1 VSKII
6 FLNGCGSS
14 GKTSIARSIQYLSND
29 LWLTF
34 GVDTF
39 ISMTPFPSDDK
50 GEAGYFSFIPGK
62 NDRGPTMHVKAGP
75 KGNQLFGIMPDF
87 SNLLANRGNN
97 LIIDEVLFD
106 DIHLKSYMDALRNH
120 TVYFVGVFCDLT
132 VMQEREILRQDR
144 AVGLSN
150 DQIDRVHSGTLREYD
165 LKVDTSTKSP
175 FDVAKQILSFVDET
189 AEPKGF
195 VNMCKKLNVESSHGH

>member
-14 GKTSIARSIQYLSND
+14 GKTSIARSIQHLSND

-39 ISMTPFPSDDK
+39 ISMTPYPSADQ
-50 GEAGYFSFIPGK
+50 EETGYFSFIPGK
-62 NDRGPTMHVKAGP
+62 NDRGPTMHVATGP

-87 SNLLANRGNN
+87 SKLLADRGNN

-106 DIHLKSYMDALRNH
+106 NAHLKSYINTLRDH
-120 TVYFVGVFCDLT
+120 TVYFVGVFCDLA
-132 VMQEREILRQDR
+132 VMQQREILRQDR
-144 AVGLSN
+144 AIGLSN
-150 DQIDRVHSGTLREYD
+150 DQIDRVHSGLREYD
-165 LKVDTSTKSP
+165 LRVDTSTKSP
-175 FDVAKQILSFVDET
+175 FDVAKQILFFIDNT
-189 AEPKGF
+189 TEPQGF
-195 VNMCKKLNVESSHGH
+195 CNMGKKLNIESNNGH

>member
-1 VSKII
+1 MDAGRIAAKLTVASSGPRLNGMDAVQSYPGMRHQDQTECVGVSKII

-62 NDRGPTMHVKAGP
+62 NDRGPTMHVKVGP
-75 KGNQLFGIMPDF
+75 KGDQLFGIMPDF

-106 DIHLKSYMDALRNH
+106 D
-120 TVYFVGVFCDLT
+120 
-132 VMQEREILRQDR
+132 
-144 AVGLSN
+144 
-150 DQIDRVHSGTLREYD
+150 QIDRVHSGSFREYD

-175 FDVAKQILSFVDET
+175 FNVAKQILSFVDDT
-189 AEPKGF
+189 VEPKAF
-195 VNMCKKLNVESSHGH
+195 VDMRKKLNVENSHGH